1 MPEPFLYLY
10 AAALGLLFGS
20 FLNVV
25 IYRLP
30 AGRSIVMPRSRCP
43 YCDGEIRVL
52 DNIPVISFLLLK
64 GRCSRCG
71 APIAWRYPLI
81 ELATAA
87 LFVACAA
94 RFGLTAEAAISA
106 LFCMLMLTLAMI
118 DADHYLLP
126 DRLTLPGI
134 ILGLALQ
141 PWLQRTTFL
150 EAVAGVLIGAG
161 SLVLTINFWYWL
173 REEEGM
179 GMGDVNMLAL
189 VGAFLG
195 WEGVAI
201 TLFSSAL
208 AGAAAGLALVVTGKL
223 NLRSKLPFGTFLAVG
238 AVVSLFW
245 GQEIAAHYRGI
256 LLL

>member
-10 AAALGLLFGS
+10 AALLGLIFGS

-43 YCDGEIRVL
+43 YCDGEIRFL
-52 DNIPVISFLLLK
+52 DNIPVISFLLLRR
-64 GRCSRCG
+64 RCSRCG

-94 RFGLTAEAAISA
+94 RFGLTLEAAISA
-106 LFCMLMLTLAMI
+106 LFCMLMLTLAII
-118 DADHYLLP
+118 DADHYVLP

-141 PWLQRTTFL
+141 PWLPRSTFA

-161 SLVLTINFWYWL
+161 VLILTINFWYWL

-179 GMGDVNMLAL
+179 GMGDVNMLAMI
-189 VGAFLG
+189 GAFLG
-195 WEGVAI
+195 WQGVVV
-201 TLFSSAL
+201 TLASATV
-208 AGAAAGLALVVTGKL
+208 AGATFGLALLALGRL
-223 NLRSKLPFGTFLAVG
+223 NMRARLPFGVFLALG
-238 AVVSLFW
+238 ALFALFF
-245 GQEIAAHYRGI
+245 GRPLLAAYLE
-256 LLL
+256 LL